1 MDDELGPATSRR
13 RWRGSLRVR
22 LVVRHV
28 VLLALVTTGS
38 ILVAREII
46 VSQIDDRID
55 AALRQEVQELERLE
69 GEDDP
74 ATGRPLGV
82 RVRRIFDLYLE
93 RNVPARGEAFLTF
106 VDGEPYLRSAR
117 VVPHRLDQDPE
128 LVRRWGS
135 LERSDR
141 GRVSTPGGDVEFLAV
156 PLRAGDS
163 TRGVFV
169 VAIFRQFETNDLG
182 GITAA
187 LAGVGLVVLVI
198 GGLLAWRDAQR
209 VIIPMQGVTRT
220 AHQISETDLSRRI
233 PVTGDD
239 EVADLARTFNDML
252 DRLESAF
259 ATQRRFLDDAGH
271 ELRTPITIIR
281 GQLEVM
287 GDDPEERRET
297 MALVMDELDR
307 MGRLVA
313 DVLTLAKAERPDF
326 LSLETVDLAAFT
338 REVLAKAETLADR
351 DWRLGAVGRG
361 IVVADRQRLTQA
373 LVQLAQNAV
382 QHTAPGDAVTIS
394 SGIAGGAVRLSV
406 EDTGPGVA
414 PGDRERIFDRFGRG
428 AGSRREGAGLG
439 LAIVRAIAEAHG
451 GHVELDAR
459 RATGAALTIVVP
471 LDPSP
476 RDDGPR
482 EGVG

>member
-1 MDDELGPATSRR
+1 MDDGPEPATVRP

-28 VLLALVTTGS
+28 ALLALVTTGS

-55 AALRQEVQELERLE
+55 AALRQEVEELERLE

-106 VDGEPYLRSAR
+106 VDGVPYLRSAR

-135 LERSDR
+135 LERTER
-141 GRVSTPGGDVEFLAV
+141 GRVSTPGGEVEFLAV

-220 AHQISETDLSRRI
+220 AQQIGESDLSRRI
-233 PVTGDD
+233 PVSGDD
-239 EVADLARTFNDML
+239 EVADLARTFNEML
-252 DRLESAF
+252 DRLEAAF

-271 ELRTPITIIR
+271 ELRTPITIVR
-281 GQLEVM
+281 GHLEVM

-326 LSLETVDLAAFT
+326 LALATVDVAALT
-338 REVLAKAETLADR
+338 REVFAKAEALADR
-351 DWRLGAVGRG
+351 DWRLGTVGRG
-361 IVVADRQRLTQA
+361 VAVADRQRLTQA

-382 QHTAPGDAVTIS
+382 QHTTAGDEVAIS
-394 SGIAGGAVRLSV
+394 SEVSGGVVRFTVADS
-406 EDTGPGVA
+406 GSGVA
-414 PGDRERIFDRFGRG
+414 PEDRERIFDRFARG
-428 AGSRREGAGLG
+428 AGSRRDGGGLG

-451 GHVELDAR
+451 G
-459 RATGAALTIVVP
+459 RAEIDPSRVAGAALSIVVP
-471 LDPSP
+471 LDPLRADVP
-476 RDDGPR
+476 P
-482 EGVG
+482 EAGV